1 MFRTLIVL
9 IICFLIT
16 GCSGWRYKTRIVS
29 ADRNKEE
36 RKAIDPYVKK
46 LMKEIA
52 KQWTLAI
59 PSNNEY
65 TGEIASRTKVT
76 LKLIIRSNGYIEN
89 IEVIYPKL
97 DEKNEKVEDNAM
109 QVMMNVAP
117 GWEEE
122 IIDASIQAVK
132 NAEPFRPF
140 PQGVP
145 DEYLTIYYDFYCYN
159 RP

>member
-1 MFRTLIVL
+1 MFRTLIAL
-9 IICFLIT
+9 IICFFIM
-16 GCSGWRYKTRIVS
+16 GCSSYRYKTGIVS
-29 ADRNKEE
+29 ADRSKEE
-36 RKAIDPYVKK
+36 RKAIDPYIKK
-46 LMKEIA
+46 LMEKIA
-52 KQWTLAI
+52 KQWTLDI

-65 TGEIASRTKVT
+65 TGEIAGRTKVT

-89 IEVIYPKL
+89 IKVIYPTQ
-97 DEKNEKVEDNAM
+97 DEKVEDNAM

-132 NAEPFRPF
+132 NSEPFRPF